1 MKSFVKLLFIIFTMV
16 MSFTITPSELYSNN
30 IQPIGYIQTI
40 PNETVEIV
48 SNNILNSEI
57 YSNNEENNQ
66 NFSTNSTNIISFNQ
80 RDNIFSKNKTHFNG
94 SFIHNLSTNNKKV
107 QQIRAP

>member
-1 MKSFVKLLFIIFTMV
+1 MKSFVKLLFIILMMV
-16 MSFTITPSELYSNN
+16 VSFTVNPSELYSNN
-30 IQPIGYIQTI
+30 VQPLGYIQTI

-66 NFSTNSTNIISFNQ
+66 NFSTNSTHLISFNQ
-80 RDNIFSKNKTHFNG
+80 KDNILLKNKTHFNG
-94 SFIHNLSTNNKKV
+94 SFIHNLSANKQKV